1 MRCPSCG
8 NLNREGARFCDSCG
22 HTLDAEPPVAEAVAQ
37 LPLDDAPAEID
48 GRYEIVGDL
57 GRGGRKR
64 VYLAHDRESEGR
76 EVAVALFETEGIAET
91 AVTRARR
98 EAQAMERLGR
108 HAHIVSVLA
117 TGEHDGRPYMVSE
130 YMAGGDVAGM
140 LADQPSGRLDA
151 ERTMAIATD
160 ICQALEHAHARGI
173 IHRDLKPANIW
184 IGDDGRARL
193 GDFGLAATERRSRE
207 AAEGLLVGTVAYLPP
222 EQALGRRVDA
232 RADLYSLGAVLYEM
246 LTGQPPFPGDDA
258 VAIISRHV
266 NAEPVPPRR
275 LEPAVPPRLDRLIMR
290 LLAKSPDD
298 RPESA
303 AEVRAELARI
313 RADPDA
319 ADEAEPAEGSLETLA
334 GGALVGREQE
344 LAQMRDAVEEA
355 LAGRG
360 NLIFLVGEPGIG
372 KTRAAEE
379 LVTFA
384 GMRGAR
390 VLWGRCH
397 EDERAPAFWPWIEA
411 IREFVRDADPVGLRW
426 QLGPRA
432 PDVARLVPELAE
444 RLGEE
449 PEPVSSI
456 SEADRFRLFDS
467 VSGFLA
473 DASRSRPL
481 VIVLDDLHWADA
493 SSLELLRFASRQ
505 LTGTG
510 LLLVGTYRDV
520 ELGRHHP
527 LSAALSELTS
537 ARNARRIPLRGLDV
551 GGVAAMIESTTG
563 SPPPAALARAVWEQ
577 TEGNP
582 FFVGEVVR
590 LLASEGRLESAAAGL
605 PAVIPEGVRDV
616 VGQRLDRLAPEA
628 NEVLKVAA
636 VAGREFATA
645 VVTRASGR
653 EQAEV
658 DRALASARESLL
670 VSEGSSGD
678 PGWLGFAHAIVRE
691 TLYAELSTAQ
701 RVQLHKRV
709 GEAIEEVE
717 GNGTPERFLD
727 DLARHFI
734 EAAPA
739 GGLEKAVDYA
749 RRAAVRAS
757 GQLAH
762 EDAANLYARALEL
775 IEGDSG
781 GDPQSRLEIALAL
794 GRARWLAGRFGEARD
809 AYEQVADLAR
819 ELGDADTLAAA
830 ALGISLVAA
839 AGQVDEPLLALL
851 REALEAIDDPDGAT
865 GIQLRSAIAGRT
877 VWRDPDAARQLA
889 AETLEAARE
898 LGDDHALAVA
908 LFAQQ
913 FLLAATPESSRD
925 RLANADELIEVA
937 RRAGDPDFEVRA
949 HAYRMHAQLELGD
962 IAAADAAG
970 EDYTRLARQ
979 LRQPTHLWHIPVFAA
994 TRATM
999 DGQFEEAERLS
1010 DEARR
1015 GGERAQEPLAGQLN
1029 VLQTAVIWRL
1039 QGRLEE
1045 ALPAI
1050 REMARSF
1057 PAIRAWKLT
1066 LASFLAELGSLDEAR
1081 GELDLLAAREFE
1093 DVPRDLQWVPAMT
1106 RLADT
1111 CFYLGDAERAAILH
1125 EKLAPFAGLNVVVG
1139 RVGSCQGPVDLYLG
1153 RLALTIGR
1161 TEQALGHFRDA
1172 VELAAKV
1179 GDRPFLIEARYGLG
1193 RALAARGRS
1202 ADAERAAEELGG
1214 CLDAA
1219 EAIGMRRMVERA
1231 LAARLEAQG
1240 LADIDVLTSIEA
1252 VVAAVGSERPDLS
1265 AIASEDGTVT
1275 ILFSDIENSTLLN
1288 ERLGDARW
1296 LEVLREHN
1304 AVFRRRLDQHGGYE
1318 VKSQGDGFMLAFAEP
1333 REALAF
1339 AVEVQNELDAD
1350 ESSPTQGIS
1359 VRMGLHCGEA
1369 IAEAGD
1375 LFGRSVVLAAR
1386 IAAQAVGGEILVSEA
1401 LVERCMEGEQRFD
1414 SGREL
1419 ELKGLSGSHRVFRVE
1434 PAAAVAA

>member
-8 NLNREGARFCDSCG
+8 NENREGARFCDNCG
-22 HTLDAEPPVAEAVAQ
+22 SLLDAAAPAAEPAQ
-37 LPLDDAPAEID
+37 PTLLEDAPAEID

-64 VYLAHDRESEGR
+64 VYLAHDRDSEGR
-76 EVAVALFETEGIAET
+76 EVAVALFETEGIAEI

-130 YMAGGDVAGM
+130 YMPGGDLAGI
-140 LADQPSGRLDA
+140 LADEPSGRLDA

-160 ICQALEHAHARGI
+160 ICLALEHAHARSI
-173 IHRDLKPANIW
+173 VHRDLKPANIW
-184 IGDDGRARL
+184 IGEDGRARL

-222 EQALGRRVDA
+222 EQALGRGVDA
-232 RADLYSLGAVLYEM
+232 RADLYSLGAVVYEM

-266 NAEPVPPRR
+266 NAEPVPPRG
-275 LEPAVPPRLDRLIMR
+275 LEPTVPPALDRLVIR
-290 LLAKSPDD
+290 LLAKSPGD
-298 RPESA
+298 RPDSA
-303 AEVRAELARI
+303 AEVRAELGRVA
-313 RADPDA
+313 ADPEATEDA
-319 ADEAEPAEGSLETLA
+319 ESGEGSLGNLA
-334 GGALVGREQE
+334 SGALVGRDQE
-344 LAQMRDAVEEA
+344 LGEMREAVEEA
-355 LAGRG
+355 LAGSG
-360 NLIFLVGEPGIG
+360 NLMFIVGEPGIG

-397 EDERAPAFWPWIEA
+397 EDDRAPAFWPWIEA

-449 PEPVSSI
+449 PEPLASI
-456 SEADRFRLFDS
+456 NEADRFRLFDS
-467 VSGFLA
+467 VTGFLA

-493 SSLELLRFASRQ
+493 SSLELLRFVSRQ
-505 LTGTG
+505 LSGTG

-527 LSAALSELTS
+527 LSRALSELTA
-537 ARNARRIPLRGLDV
+537 ARNARRVPLRGLDV
-551 GGVAAMIESTTG
+551 GGVASMIEATTG
-563 SPPPAALARAVWEQ
+563 SPPPAALARSIWEQ

-590 LLASEGRLESAAAGL
+590 LLASEGRLDGAGAGL

-616 VGQRLDRLAPEA
+616 VGQRLDRLTPEA

-636 VAGREFATA
+636 VAGREFETA
-645 VVTRASGR
+645 VVAAASER
-653 EQAEV
+653 DADEV
-658 DRALASARESLL
+658 ETALASARENLL
-670 VSEGSSGD
+670 VSDGATAGT
-678 PGWLGFAHAIVRE
+678 GWLCFAHAIVRE

-709 GEAIEEVE
+709 GEAIEAID
-717 GNGTPERFLD
+717 GDRDRQLD

-739 GGLEKAVDYA
+739 GELDKAVDYA
-749 RRAAVRAS
+749 RRAAAHAS
-757 GQLAH
+757 SQLAH
-762 EDAANLYARALEL
+762 EDAASLYAQALEL
-775 IEGDSG
+775 IDGSATD
-781 GDPQSRLEIALAL
+781 DRVRLEIAHDL
-794 GRARWLAGRFGEARD
+794 GRARWLAGRFEEARA
-809 AYEQVADLAR
+809 AYEQAAGLAR
-819 ELGDADTLAAA
+819 RLGDADRLASA

-839 AGQVDEPLLALL
+839 AGQVDEPLVAML
-851 REALEAIDDPDGAT
+851 REALSAIDDSDGAV

-877 VWRDPDAARQLA
+877 IWGDPDEARKLA
-889 AETLEAARE
+889 AEALESARR

-913 FLLAATPESSRD
+913 FLLAATPDSPRD
-925 RLANADELIEVA
+925 RLANADELIQVA

-949 HAYRMHAQLELGD
+949 HAYRGHAQLELGD
-962 IAAADAAG
+962 IAAADASF
-970 EDYTRLARQ
+970 EDYARLARE
-979 LRQPTHLWHIPVFAA
+979 LRQPTHLWHIPVFGA

-999 DGQFEEAERLS
+999 DGDFERAEALS
-1010 DEARR
+1010 EEVRR
-1015 GGERAQEPLAGQLN
+1015 DGERAQEPLSGQLHA
-1029 VLQTAVIWRL
+1029 LQIAVIRRL

-1045 ALPAI
+1045 ALPAV
-1050 REMARSF
+1050 REMARRF

-1066 LASFLAELGSLDEAR
+1066 LASFLAELGSVDEAR
-1081 GELDLLAAREFE
+1081 AEFEQLAAGEFE
-1093 DVPRDLQWVPAMT
+1093 DLPRDLQWVPAMT
-1106 RLADT
+1106 RVADT
-1111 CFYLGDAERAAILH
+1111 CFYLGDAKRAAILH
-1125 EKLAPFAGLNVVVG
+1125 DKLAPFTGLHVIVG
-1139 RVGSCQGPVDLYLG
+1139 RAGSCQGPVDLYLG
-1153 RLALTIGR
+1153 RLALTAGR
-1161 TEQALGHFRDA
+1161 TEQALAHFERA
-1172 VELAAKV
+1172 VELATRV
-1179 GDRPFLIEARYGLG
+1179 GDRPFLIEARFGLG
-1193 RALAARGRS
+1193 RALAARGR
-1202 ADAERAAEELGG
+1202 AGDAERAAEELGG

-1219 EAIGMRRMVERA
+1219 EAIGMRRMVEKA

-1240 LADIDVLTSIEA
+1240 LGDIDVLTSIEA
-1252 VVAAVGSERPDLS
+1252 VVAAVGSERPDLR
-1265 AIASEDGTVT
+1265 AIASVDGTVT

-1304 AVFRRRLDQHGGYE
+1304 NVFRRRLDQHGGYE
-1318 VKSQGDGFMLAFAEP
+1318 VKSQGDGFMLAFADP
-1333 REALAF
+1333 AEALAF
-1339 AVEVQNELDAD
+1339 AVEVQDELDAGED
-1350 ESSPTQGIS
+1350 SPTQGIR

-1369 IAEAGD
+1369 IAEEGD

-1401 LVERCMEGEQRFD
+1401 LVDRCAAADHDGFDEGRD
-1414 SGREL
+1414 L
-1419 ELKGLSGSHRVFRVE
+1419 ELKGLSGTHRVYRVE
-1434 PAAAVAA
+1434 SPAAAVAA